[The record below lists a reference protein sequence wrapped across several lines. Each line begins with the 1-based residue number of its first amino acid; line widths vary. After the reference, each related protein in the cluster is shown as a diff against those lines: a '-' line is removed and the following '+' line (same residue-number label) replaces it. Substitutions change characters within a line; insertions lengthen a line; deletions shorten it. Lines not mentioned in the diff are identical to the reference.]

1 MIATVPTFSLAEL
14 RQGLRKDEFRGCL
27 TEKGVFYMTDYGA
40 SAADHQL
47 ATDTAM
53 NFFEHSSAEEK
64 HRVTTRTPTIR
75 RGYSGLEAESTAQ
88 VTSTGEYSDYSMSF
102 SMGIGENLFPS
113 REFEQVWAGYFN
125 QLYGI
130 AQATAREVLSAAGAA
145 AGGGGTDELL
155 DGDPVLR
162 LRYFPEVPEDRIAE
176 EEPLRMAPHYDL
188 SIITLIHQTP
198 CANSFVSLQAK
209 IGDTMVDLPF
219 VQDAI
224 IVMGG
229 AVATLM
235 SGGAVLAP
243 RHHVLAPPAD
253 KRVGSGRTSSVFF
266 FRPSPDFTF
275 SVSAARR
282 FGLDVAVT
290 GETARFGDWI
300 GRNYATLRTSAAEK

>member
-1 MIATVPTFSLAEL
+1 MSATVPTFSLAEL
-14 RQGLRKDEFRGCL
+14 RRGLRQDEFLGCL
-27 TEKGVFYMTDYGA
+27 TEKGVFYLTDYGA
-40 SAADHQL
+40 STVDHQL

-53 NFFEHSSAEEK
+53 DFFEHSSAEEK
-64 HRVTTRTPTIR
+64 HRVTTMTPTIR

-102 SMGIGENLFPS
+102 SMGIGENLFPTH
-113 REFEQVWAGYFN
+113 EFEQVWAGYFDR
-125 QLYGI
+125 LYGI
-130 AQATAREVLSAAGAA
+130 AQATAREVLSAAGMAPP
-145 AGGGGTDELL
+145 GGADELL

-162 LRYFPEVPEDRIAE
+162 LRYFPDVPKDRIAE

-198 CANSFVSLQAK
+198 CANSFVSLQAQ
-209 IGDTMVDLPF
+209 IGDSMVDLPF

-224 IVMGG
+224 IVMCG

-266 FRPSPDFTF
+266 FRPSPGFTF
-275 SVSAARR
+275 SVSAARKC
-282 FGLDVAVT
+282 GLDVAVT
-290 GETARFGDWI
+290 GETSTFGDWI
-300 GRNYATLRTSAAEK
+300 GRNYATLRTPAAEQ